1 MTLVEIDKLVQ
12 EYQESA
18 PVKVFSLARAMK
30 IDLRKSSGLGDQISG
45 LIRKNSDS
53 SYTIVTNATHSTAR
67 RRFTV
72 AHEIAHYAL
81 HRDLIGDGV
90 TDDVL
95 YRSGLSGQEERQAN
109 NYAANLLMPWHLI
122 IPELEK
128 GINSIG
134 ELAEKFK
141 VSKTAMSI
149 RLGIPWE

>member
-12 EYQESA
+12 EYQKSA
-18 PVKVFSLARAMK
+18 PVKIFNLARAMG
-30 IDLRKSSGLGDQISG
+30 IDVRKSSGLGDGISG
-45 LIRKNSDS
+45 LIRKNSDG
-53 SYTIVTNATHSTAR
+53 SYTIVTNARHPITR

-90 TDDVL
+90 TDDAL
-95 YRSGLSGQEERQAN
+95 YRSGLSGDIERQAN

-122 IPELEK
+122 GTAIVEGAE
-128 GINSIG
+128 SIE
-134 ELAEKFK
+134 ELAKK
-141 VSKTAMSI
+141 LNVSKTAISI